1 MQVLE
6 HNLIYFSLSTEIPM
20 NVESRTSART
30 SKLPPGRKLT
40 NLCLYVHCV
49 SIFVLEQPIKMC
61 VGIRNLQKVVYYIV
75 F

>member
-1 MQVLE
+1 MEVLE

-40 NLCLYVHCV
+40 NLCLYILCV
-49 SIFVLEQPIKMC
+49 SIFVLEQPI
-61 VGIRNLQKVVYYIV
+61 
-75 F
+75 